1 MLKIALI
8 GIVFFHPK
16 EMLFNTYTYT
26 LNKILIVTS
35 APSSLQLILLKFETV
50 RSVRALLS
58 VKAPWWWCES
68 LYLLLQN
75 IQLGIRRAMSWNHV
89 SGTVPPLLVVT
100 DIIQLSSFSP
110 HNVKK
115 KVISLKNCPCLFHHR
130 FSSYPSLSCMRA
142 QLCPTLCDPMD
153 CSPSGSSV
161 HGIFQARI
169 LHWLA
174 ISFSRGSS
182 WPRDQT
188 HVSGI
193 FCISRQILYHCAT
206 REVPSFPRSIKIVRR
221 RPQLSK
227 CTLTLFLT
235 SGHQNKWEFSSPG
248 PGIWKFGKYKFAAQL
263 LFLLHDAPLH
273 NSALIFASTSSSLCK
288 AAQMTL
294 SWLLSW
300 ILHLA
305 VYPFPHPDGV
315 HIPYFSRLSC
325 NGPFMSSS
333 PNIGCNLARHLL
345 PILCHTPRSLIL
357 ITLGWVSHLAGCLPH
372 NSLYPTLNSIFS

>member
-68 LYLLLQN
+68 VYLLWQN
-75 IQLGIRRAMSWNHV
+75 IQLGIWRAMSWNHV
-89 SGTVPPLLVVT
+89 SGTVPPFLVVT

-115 KVISLKNCPCLFHHR
+115 KVISLKNCPCLFHHH
-130 FSSYPSLSCMRA
+130 FSSSPSLSCMRA

-174 ISFSRGSS
+174 ISFSRGFS
-182 WPRDQT
+182 WLRDQT

-206 REVPSFPRSIKIVRR
+206 WEVPSFPRSIKIVRR
-221 RPQLSK
+221 RPQLSNVLSLFSWLQGIRTSGNSAAQVLGFGSLENISLLLSYFSYSMMHL
-227 CTLTLFLT
+227 CTILLSSLHPPHPPSVRQLRWLWVDCSLEFFTWLSTLFHIQIVFT
-235 SGHQNKWEFSSPG
+235 
-248 PGIWKFGKYKFAAQL
+248 
-263 LFLLHDAPLH
+263 
-273 NSALIFASTSSSLCK
+273 
-288 AAQMTL
+288 
-294 SWLLSW
+294 
-300 ILHLA
+300 
-305 VYPFPHPDGV
+305 FPISQD
-315 HIPYFSRLSC
+315 
-325 NGPFMSSS
+325 
-333 PNIGCNLARHLL
+333 
-345 PILCHTPRSLIL
+345 
-357 ITLGWVSHLAGCLPH
+357 
-372 NSLYPTLNSIFS
+372 